1 MAGVHRE
8 PGASLFS
15 LRSPET
21 RKKKKR
27 RDVNEMIRLPH
38 SVRRQRVRMPS
49 QKRMNKYKENERGR
63 ERETLPFSLS
73 IRRSDSGEKEG
84 KRKKKLARNLLL
96 LLLVVAGLFKR
107 KQNKRRGR

>member
-1 MAGVHRE
+1 MGEIKANNTNNLRSPVAGVHRE

-21 RKKKKR
+21 RKKKR

-63 ERETLPFSLS
+63 EREKPFLFLFQFVVR
-73 IRRSDSGEKEG
+73 IVEKKREKE
-84 KRKKKLARNLLL
+84 KRN
-96 LLLVVAGLFKR
+96 
-107 KQNKRRGR
+107 

>member
-1 MAGVHRE
+1 M
-8 PGASLFS
+8 
-15 LRSPET
+15 
-21 RKKKKR
+21 
-27 RDVNEMIRLPH
+27 NEMIRLPH

-49 QKRMNKYKENERGR
+49 QKRMDKSTENERD

-73 IRRSDSGEKEG
+73 IRRSDSREKG
-84 KRKKKLARNLLL
+84 GGGKKLARNLLL